1 MSNLEQMPETLG
13 RIRQEMS
20 SLAQASA
27 DVWARLRTPPPMT
40 LFSMVTNDI
49 REASKELSS
58 FNQQS
63 KAINKLESTQDKMQ
77 LSRKRLDSAKAR
89 VVTLEADI
97 HLSTPEN
104 HSAEQLQILQEARSL
119 SAKQF
124 KKHENLSK
132 SASKQTESLRAKG
145 INTNDIPAEKLRVQ
159 DQIQTTAANR
169 QQSLE
174 LKGNLIGQKYKSRQQ
189 SVSQLKDVS
198 ASAKAFA
205 QPKLELAKS
214 LLKPGADLEAGL
226 SEVQAML
233 HLNNGDPRTAALR
246 QQSLSM
252 AASGHAPSEVVAKQK
267 ALAESGMNADQ
278 VLAQTPAA
286 LNGATPAE
294 QMAVTVKGDNL
305 DGDITKLFASWDT
318 IRINLFAGQSDALRQ
333 LTQTATGWLNTLN
346 TWITDNPQM
355 VNALLGLAL
364 GVTGLVSGLGF
375 LGGVIAP
382 VLSGVNMLMAG
393 AGLLGTVFSGAGG
406 IMAGAFAAVGGP
418 VVALIAIIAGIAI
431 VVAQLWEPIKAFV
444 GGVIEGFT
452 AAMGPVSDAF
462 APFKAALGWIT
473 DLFKP
478 IEFTQETLNGVG
490 DVGKK
495 VGAAIAQLF
504 VDLNEAFSQIGAG
517 LNWLRKGI
525 DSIFGLNKSDDKESS
540 NSDSAEPNAPS
551 FGDSAPSS
559 GGALNL
565 YQPARTNTSNS
576 LTDNRSTTVN
586 LSYSATNGADKDQ
599 FIGWFNEATNQREW
613 NKTNDR
619 LGQFG
624 YGGMYS

>member
-20 SLAQASA
+20 SLKQVMG
-27 DVWARLRTPPPMT
+27 DVWKRFTKLPEKNLFSTVSEDMFTASEQLKVLNKQSGQLEKINKSREKLAADGPT
-40 LFSMVTNDI
+40 LFNTQYS
-49 REASKELSS
+49 
-58 FNQQS
+58 
-63 KAINKLESTQDKMQ
+63 INK
-77 LSRKRLDSAKAR
+77 
-89 VVTLEADI
+89 
-97 HLSTPEN
+97 
-104 HSAEQLQILQEARSL
+104 
-119 SAKQF
+119 
-124 KKHENLSK
+124 
-132 SASKQTESLRAKG
+132 RAKKLKKQG
-145 INTNDIPAEKLRVQ
+145 INTDKVPEALAEINNKKQPVIENLIKLRQ
-159 DQIQTTAANR
+159 QRTDLIEQKGAAVGT
-169 QQSLE
+169 Q
-174 LKGNLIGQKYKSRQQ
+174 YKSRADKI
-189 SVSQLKDVS
+189 SQLSNAS
-198 ASAKAFA
+198 AKAKAFA

-286 LNGATPAE
+286 LNGATPAA

-393 AGLLGTVFSGAGG
+393 AGLLGTVFSTVGAT
-406 IMAGAFAAVGGP
+406 IAAAFAVIGWP
-418 VVALIAIIAGIAI
+418 VIALIALIVGVGVAIAK
-431 VVAQLWEPIKAFV
+431 LWEPIKAFV
-444 GGVIEGFT
+444 GGVVEGFSSVL
-452 AAMGPVSDAF
+452 GPIGEAF
-462 APFKAALGWIT
+462 APFKTAFNLIT
-473 DLFKP
+473 DLLKP
-478 IEFTQETLNGVG
+478 IKYTQSELQNLSNSGQQVGEMFARVLTFPTKLFGLLRSEISGLLQKLNFFKSSDDDENKADMGNQPPT
-490 DVGKK
+490 
-495 VGAAIAQLF
+495 AAIESAAQATSLTTNYQA
-504 VDLNEAFSQIGAG
+504 VKSANSSSTVNNSSVMNNQITIAEA
-517 LNWLRKGI
+517 N
-525 DSIFGLNKSDDKESS
+525 D
-540 NSDSAEPNAPS
+540 PNAT
-551 FGDSAPSS
+551 
-559 GGALNL
+559 
-565 YQPARTNTSNS
+565 ARL
-576 LTDNRSTTVN
+576 LTDH
-586 LSYSATNGADKDQ
+586 LSQEK
-599 FIGWFNEATNQREW
+599 QRQE
-613 NKTNDR
+613 
-619 LGQFG
+619 LAALSGF
-624 YGGMYS
+624 

>member
-20 SLAQASA
+20 SLKQVMG
-27 DVWARLRTPPPMT
+27 DVWKRFTKLPEKNLFSTVSEDMFTASEQLKVLNKQSGQLEKINKSREKLAADGPT
-40 LFSMVTNDI
+40 LFNTQYS
-49 REASKELSS
+49 
-58 FNQQS
+58 
-63 KAINKLESTQDKMQ
+63 INKRAKKLKKQGINADKAPEA
-77 LSRKRLDSAKAR
+77 LAK
-89 VVTLEADI
+89 I
-97 HLSTPEN
+97 N
-104 HSAEQLQILQEARSL
+104 NK
-119 SAKQF
+119 KQPVI
-124 KKHENLSK
+124 ENL
-132 SASKQTESLRAKG
+132 
-145 INTNDIPAEKLRVQ
+145 IKLRQ
-159 DQIQTTAANR
+159 QRTDLIEQKGAAVGT
-169 QQSLE
+169 Q
-174 LKGNLIGQKYKSRQQ
+174 YKSRADKI
-189 SVSQLKDVS
+189 SQLSNAS
-198 ASAKAFA
+198 AKAKAFA

-393 AGLLGTVFSGAGG
+393 AGLLGTVFSTVGAT
-406 IMAGAFAAVGGP
+406 IAAAFAVIGWP
-418 VVALIAIIAGIAI
+418 VIALIALIVGVGVAIAK
-431 VVAQLWEPIKAFV
+431 LWEPIKAFV
-444 GGVIEGFT
+444 GGVVEGFSSVL
-452 AAMGPVSDAF
+452 GPIGEAF
-462 APFKAALGWIT
+462 APFKTAFNLIT
-473 DLFKP
+473 DLLKP
-478 IEFTQETLNGVG
+478 IKYTQSELQNLSNSGQQVGEMFARVLTFPTKLFGLLRSEISGLLQKLNFFKNSDDDENKADMGNQPPT
-490 DVGKK
+490 
-495 VGAAIAQLF
+495 AAIESAAQATSLTTNYQA
-504 VDLNEAFSQIGAG
+504 VKSANSSSTVNNSSVMNNQITITEA
-517 LNWLRKGI
+517 N
-525 DSIFGLNKSDDKESS
+525 D
-540 NSDSAEPNAPS
+540 PNAT
-551 FGDSAPSS
+551 
-559 GGALNL
+559 
-565 YQPARTNTSNS
+565 ARL
-576 LTDNRSTTVN
+576 LTDH
-586 LSYSATNGADKDQ
+586 LSQEK
-599 FIGWFNEATNQREW
+599 QRQE
-613 NKTNDR
+613 
-619 LGQFG
+619 LAALSGF
-624 YGGMYS
+624 

>member
-97 HLSTPEN
+97 HLSAPEN
-104 HSAEQLQILQEARSL
+104 HSAEQLQILQEARNL

-132 SASKQTESLRAKG
+132 SVSKQTESLRAKG

-159 DQIQTTAANR
+159 DQIQATAANR

-233 HLNNGDPRTAALR
+233 HLNNGDPRMAALR

-252 AASGHAPSEVVAKQK
+252 AASGHAPSDVVAKQK
-267 ALAESGMNADQ
+267 ALAERWH
-278 VLAQTPAA
+278 
-286 LNGATPAE
+286 E
-294 QMAVTVKGDNL
+294 C
-305 DGDITKLFASWDT
+305 
-318 IRINLFAGQSDALRQ
+318 R
-333 LTQTATGWLNTLN
+333 
-346 TWITDNPQM
+346 
-355 VNALLGLAL
+355 
-364 GVTGLVSGLGF
+364 
-375 LGGVIAP
+375 
-382 VLSGVNMLMAG
+382 SGVG
-393 AGLLGTVFSGAGG
+393 
-406 IMAGAFAAVGGP
+406 
-418 VVALIAIIAGIAI
+418 
-431 VVAQLWEPIKAFV
+431 
-444 GGVIEGFT
+444 
-452 AAMGPVSDAF
+452 SD
-462 APFKAALGWIT
+462 
-473 DLFKP
+473 
-478 IEFTQETLNGVG
+478 
-490 DVGKK
+490 
-495 VGAAIAQLF
+495 
-504 VDLNEAFSQIGAG
+504 
-517 LNWLRKGI
+517 
-525 DSIFGLNKSDDKESS
+525 
-540 NSDSAEPNAPS
+540 
-551 FGDSAPSS
+551 S
-559 GGALNL
+559 GGAERRN
-565 YQPARTNTSNS
+565 ASRTNG
-576 LTDNRSTTVN
+576 RQ
-586 LSYSATNGADKDQ
+586 G
-599 FIGWFNEATNQREW
+599 QR
-613 NKTNDR
+613 
-619 LGQFG
+619 
-624 YGGMYS
+624 

>member
-40 LFSMVTNDI
+40 LFSMVTSDI
-49 REASKELSS
+49 REASKELIS

-77 LSRKRLDSAKAR
+77 LSRQRLDSAKAR
-89 VVTLEADI
+89 VVSLEADI

-104 HSAEQLQILQEARSL
+104 HSAVQQQILQEARSI

-124 KKHENLSK
+124 KKHEILSK
-132 SASKQTESLRAKG
+132 SVSKQTESLRAKG
-145 INTNDIPAEKLRVQ
+145 VNTDDIPAEKLRVQ
-159 DQIQTTAANR
+159 DQIQTTAASR

-174 LKGNLIGQKYKSRQQ
+174 LKGNLIGQKYKNRQQ
-189 SVSQLKDVS
+189 SVSQLKNAS

-205 QPKLELAKS
+205 QPKLELAKN

-226 SEVQAML
+226 SEVQALL

-252 AASGHAPSEVVAKQK
+252 AASGHAPSDVVAKQK
-267 ALAESGMNADQ
+267 ALAESGMNASQ

-364 GVTGLVSGLGF
+364 GVTGLISGLGF

-393 AGLLGTVFSGAGG
+393 AGLLGTVFSTVGAT
-406 IMAGAFAAVGGP
+406 IAAAFAVIGWP
-418 VVALIAIIAGIAI
+418 VIALIALIVGVGVAIAK
-431 VVAQLWEPIKAFV
+431 LWEPIKAFV
-444 GGVIEGFT
+444 GGVIEGFSSVL
-452 AAMGPVSDAF
+452 GPIGEAF
-462 APFKAALGWIT
+462 APFKTAFNLIT
-473 DLFKP
+473 DLLKP
-478 IEFTQETLNGVG
+478 IKYTQSELQNLSNSGQQLGEMFARVLTLPTKLFGLLRSEISSLLQKLNFFKNSDDDENKADMGNQPQT
-490 DVGKK
+490 
-495 VGAAIAQLF
+495 AAIESAAQ
-504 VDLNEAFSQIGAG
+504 A
-517 LNWLRKGI
+517 
-525 DSIFGLNKSDDKESS
+525 
-540 NSDSAEPNAPS
+540 
-551 FGDSAPSS
+551 
-559 GGALNL
+559 
-565 YQPARTNTSNS
+565 TS
-576 LTDNRSTTVN
+576 LTTNYQAVKSANSSSTVN
-586 LSYSATNGADKDQ
+586 NSSVMNNQITITEANDPHATARLLTDHLSQEK
-599 FIGWFNEATNQREW
+599 QRQE
-613 NKTNDR
+613 
-619 LGQFG
+619 LAALSGF
-624 YGGMYS
+624 

>member
-49 REASKELSS
+49 REASKELIS

-63 KAINKLESTQDKMQ
+63 KAISKLESTQDKMQ

-355 VNALLGLAL
+355 VNALLSLAL

-393 AGLLGTVFSGAGG
+393 AGLLGTVFSTVGAT
-406 IMAGAFAAVGGP
+406 IAAAFAVIGWP
-418 VVALIAIIAGIAI
+418 VIALIALIVGVGVAIAK
-431 VVAQLWEPIKAFV
+431 LWEPIKAFV
-444 GGVIEGFT
+444 GGVVEGFSSVL
-452 AAMGPVSDAF
+452 GPIGEAF
-462 APFKAALGWIT
+462 APFKTAFNLIT
-473 DLFKP
+473 DLLKP
-478 IEFTQETLNGVG
+478 IKYTQSELQNLSNSGQQVGEMFARVLTFPTKLFGLLRSEISGLLQKLNFFKNSDDDENKADMGNQPPT
-490 DVGKK
+490 
-495 VGAAIAQLF
+495 AAIESAAQATSLTTNYQA
-504 VDLNEAFSQIGAG
+504 VKSANSSSTVNNSSVMNNQITITEA
-517 LNWLRKGI
+517 N
-525 DSIFGLNKSDDKESS
+525 D
-540 NSDSAEPNAPS
+540 PNAT
-551 FGDSAPSS
+551 
-559 GGALNL
+559 
-565 YQPARTNTSNS
+565 ARL
-576 LTDNRSTTVN
+576 LTDH
-586 LSYSATNGADKDQ
+586 LSQEK
-599 FIGWFNEATNQREW
+599 QRQE
-613 NKTNDR
+613 
-619 LGQFG
+619 LAALSGF
-624 YGGMYS
+624 

>member
-1 MSNLEQMPETLG
+1 
-13 RIRQEMS
+13 
-20 SLAQASA
+20 
-27 DVWARLRTPPPMT
+27 MT

-233 HLNNGDPRTAALR
+233 HLNNGDPRMAALR

-252 AASGHAPSEVVAKQK
+252 AASGHAPSDVVAKQK
-267 ALAESGMNADQ
+267 ALAKGGMSADQ

-305 DGDITKLFASWDT
+305 DGDITKLFARWDT

-364 GVTGLVSGLGF
+364 GVTGLISGLGF

-393 AGLLGTVFSGAGG
+393 AGLLGTVFSTVGAT
-406 IMAGAFAAVGGP
+406 IAAAFAVIGWP
-418 VVALIAIIAGIAI
+418 VIALIALIIGVGVAIAK
-431 VVAQLWEPIKAFV
+431 LWEPIKAFV
-444 GGVIEGFT
+444 GGVVEGFSSVL
-452 AAMGPVSDAF
+452 GPIGEAF
-462 APFKAALGWIT
+462 APFKTAFNLIT
-473 DLFKP
+473 DLLKP
-478 IEFTQETLNGVG
+478 IKYTQSELQNLSNSGQQVG
-490 DVGKK
+490 EMFARVLTFPTK
-495 VGAAIAQLF
+495 L
-504 VDLNEAFSQIGAG
+504 
-517 LNWLRKGI
+517 
-525 DSIFGLNKSDDKESS
+525 FGLLRSEI
-540 NSDSAEPNAPS
+540 
-551 FGDSAPSS
+551 S
-559 GGALNL
+559 GLLQIA
-565 YQPARTNTSNS
+565 
-576 LTDNRSTTVN
+576 
-586 LSYSATNGADKDQ
+586 
-599 FIGWFNEATNQREW
+599 
-613 NKTNDR
+613 
-619 LGQFG
+619 
-624 YGGMYS
+624 